1 MTADALLSPAVV
13 ADPYPFLAAL
23 RRDEPVAW
31 DERYRSWVV
40 TRYDD
45 NAALFKDPR
54 LSSDRITPVIARELR
69 RARPDLDLVQ
79 TLQLLDGWLVFRDP
93 PEHGRMRRLV
103 NKAFTVRAI
112 AAMTDVVGRVTDDLL
127 DQVERL
133 AAGGAVV
140 DLHREL
146 AYPLPAIVIAGML
159 GVPPQDRDLFK
170 GWSDD
175 ISALVF
181 GGLEDQG
188 RHARARDGMGELV
201 GYMTA
206 LVARVRREPGP
217 DLTSALVRARDQD
230 DALSEA
236 EVVAT
241 CVNLLFGGHETTTNL
256 IANGVLALLR
266 APDQAALLAADPGTA
281 GRAVEELL
289 RYDGPAKAVARVAAE
304 DVELRGRRIRAGDR
318 VFLLPSAADR
328 DPEVFERPDV
338 LDLTRDP
345 NPHLAFGAGIHYC
358 LGAALARLEASV
370 ALPRLLQRFPA
381 LQLTGEPLHWNPVL
395 LTRGLTGLPV
405 RTGAPA

>member
-405 RTGAPA
+405 RTCAPA